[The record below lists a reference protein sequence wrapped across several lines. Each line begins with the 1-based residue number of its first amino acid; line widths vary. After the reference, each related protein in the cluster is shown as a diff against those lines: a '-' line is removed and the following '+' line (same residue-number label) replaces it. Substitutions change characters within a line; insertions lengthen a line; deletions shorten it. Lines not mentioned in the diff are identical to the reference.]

1 MALRQLLGV
10 CAIVVTTA
18 AGAGAVPARR
28 PPTPL
33 KLVLAAVDRQAERGH
48 LNPADATRYRAVA
61 RRTARLASLLP
72 ESRAAPLHSQLAQAA
87 AVASKLTAPRALAVF
102 GQLAANDDWFA
113 RHGPPA
119 AQTDITDAD
128 GVLYRYFP
136 GLGFEFHPLG
146 DFGALNNVAAGKD
159 IAATARLARAL
170 AARGV
175 PEPGGGEGWE
185 YYFDYSGGG
194 APWLS
199 GFAQAVAAQAFA
211 RAATVDTADAPALD
225 AAARAAYRAIPGR
238 LDRQT
243 SFGPWIKLYSFDRA
257 VVLNAQL
264 QSAISLAYYAE
275 ATSDGSAGTLAA
287 RLTTA
292 AARALPA
299 FTTGFW
305 SYYQLPSDPSP
316 VHYQDYVV
324 QLLQALA
331 KRDDRFASAA
341 EQFAGFSTVPP
352 RFKLADAGVG
362 AVTFWVSK
370 PSTVRIAA
378 LGGVRGLSVAGGWHT
393 VTWALP
399 RRAGIFPVTIHATDW
414 AGNSASVDALPIVHV
429 AAPPAPHRKARRK
442 LMLSAAAQS
451 EPPLLVGAGLD
462 QPEQAS
468 LATAQGLQAVRMT
481 LVWPAG
487 ASDPDPGAVTALGR
501 LPSGANLVLELFAS
515 PLPSDDAGRSALAAY
530 AASVASQV
538 PTLRDL
544 IVGPAPSVSTAP
556 AYEAALGAV
565 YDAVK
570 AAAPGVRVDGALD
583 GSVTPKASLTALAA
597 AYRTAGRP
605 APLMDEL
612 AFTPAPGAGKNLWP
626 LSSLPTLISTLGSGF
641 AGTDQPGA
649 SLALIVDDVSAPS
662 AIPTAELPLY
672 SSPTVGTTGLEETA
686 QAAYYASSL
695 QAVACRP
702 TVVAL
707 LLTRLVD
714 GRDPGAQSGLFYPDG
729 TPKTSLAAFAQAI
742 STAQSTGRG
751 CTPASPT
758 PIPTP
763 TPMPTP
769 TPNPAPPPTTTPSP
783 PVKPQPPTTPAP
795 AVVLDTGQLAF
806 PAHLSTSS
814 TPSVHLGCSAACL
827 YLVTLQRANDGTPVL
842 AARGSIPKAGARTV
856 KLPKRTIASGRY
868 RFSVWTV
875 AAANPGPVSVD
886 RSPVVS
892 AG

>member
-399 RRAGIFPVTIHATDW
+399 RRAGIFPITIHATDW

-487 ASDPDPGAVTALGR
+487 ASSPDPGAVTALGR

-769 TPNPAPPPTTTPSP
+769 NPAPPPTTTPSP